1 MARKLIDYESMS
13 AYHRKAREHFAPAD
27 HEHDLATTEAAGLMS
42 AEDKA
47 KLDALAD
54 AGGSSEDFLTDE
66 EFLAE
71 VID

>member
-1 MARKLIDYESMS
+1 MTRKLIDYESMS
-13 AYHRKAREHFAPAD
+13 AYHRKAKEHFAPAD
-27 HEHDLATTEAAGLMS
+27 HEHDLATAEAAGLMS

-54 AGGSSEDFLTDE
+54 AGSSGGDTLADE

>member
-13 AYHRKAREHFAPAD
+13 AYHRKVKEHFAPAD
-27 HEHDLATTEAAGLMS
+27 HEHDLATSESAGLMS

-47 KLDALAD
+47 KLDALAE
-54 AGGSSEDFLTDE
+54 AGGSNDFLTDE

>member
-1 MARKLIDYESMS
+1 MAKKLIDYEGMS
-13 AYHRKAREHFAPAD
+13 AYHKKASEHFALAD
-27 HEHDLATTEAAGLMS
+27 HEHDLATVDSAGLMS

-54 AGGSSEDFLTDE
+54 SGSSDGDVLSDE

>member
-1 MARKLIDYESMS
+1 MARKLIDYEGIS
-13 AYHRKAREHFAPAD
+13 AYHRKAKEHFAPAD
-27 HEHDLATTEAAGLMS
+27 HEHELATQETAGLMS

-47 KLDALAD
+47 KLDALAES
-54 AGGSSEDFLTDE
+54 GSSDGDTLTDE

>member
-1 MARKLIDYESMS
+1 MARKLIDYESMT
-13 AYHRKAREHFAPAD
+13 AYHKKAKEHFAAAD
-27 HEHDLATTEAAGLMS
+27 HEHDLDTSEAAGLMS

-47 KLDALAD
+47 KLDGLA
-54 AGGSSEDFLTDE
+54 AGGSDGDVLTDE

>member
-1 MARKLIDYESMS
+1 MTRKLIDYEGMA
-13 AYHRKAREHFAPAD
+13 AYHRKASEHFATVD
-27 HEHDLATTEAAGLMS
+27 HEHDLATADSAGLMS

-47 KLDALAD
+47 KLDGLGE
-54 AGGSSEDFLTDE
+54 AGGDTLTDE

>member
-13 AYHRKAREHFAPAD
+13 AYHRKVKEHFAPAD
-27 HEHDLATTEAAGLMS
+27 HEHDLATSESAGLMS

-54 AGGSSEDFLTDE
+54 AGGSSGGFLTDE